1 MSTPSVTST
10 TALLSAAPGATRWM
24 ASAAASKSA
33 VAPAGWIIDSTLA
46 SRERSDV
53 KSCTMSTWLLNVMT
67 MISSAGSSRSM
78 KWRRASSTSRALL
91 SMLALTSRA
100 SAMRS
105 GRRSPLKNVTSCRLP
120 SSRTWKSSPWSPI
133 TGWPVLSSTDTGTRT
148 VRVLAP
154 KVGPWATGPAGGK
167 EESPPARADRGVAGA
182 DGAPLAGATRRTAT
196 ISVSEAP
203 ASRSA
208 LSRGRS
214 SSSPNPRSRAGT

>member
-1 MSTPSVTST
+1 MKC
-10 TALLSAAPGATRWM
+10 RN
-24 ASAAASKSA
+24 ASETCLIL
-33 VAPAGWIIDSTLA
+33 PA
-46 SRERSDV
+46 
-53 KSCTMSTWLLNVMT
+53 
-67 MISSAGSSRSM
+67 
-78 KWRRASSTSRALL
+78 
-91 SMLALTSRA
+91 MLALTSRA

-214 SSSPNPRSRAGT
+214 SSSPNPRSCSSARIVRSLMPARRNLTSSAVVSGSSPRAPAARARRRKARAILAA